1 MPAANTFGREMSLLL
16 RVPGPCTTRRRRK
29 EKDRRLPWNSKNM
42 QVGEVETPCKT
53 TQPRGYSIRSR
64 ASKTKHRN

>member
-1 MPAANTFGREMSLLL
+1 MGNYSFGGETYLFI
-16 RVPGPCTTRRRRK
+16 RVHGPCTTRRRRK

-53 TQPRGYSIRSR
+53 TQPRRYSIRSR